1 MSNSQIFRDDIPKK
15 ILFDFLK
22 ENASEKSNYYFFT
35 KTHFKAAQF
44 NENIVTFLE
53 TVKAYYFPS
62 KQKYVTRKMN
72 YKNFV
77 TIIRQICKFHH
88 IPFSSNIKYDK
99 SSYEINYNIYFNF
112 DQ

>member
-1 MSNSQIFRDDIPKK
+1 MNSQIFRENLPKD

-22 ENASEKSNYYFFT
+22 ENSSEKINYYFFT

-44 NENIVTFLE
+44 QKLVAPFLE
-53 TVKAYYFPS
+53 KIKPYYFSS

-77 TIIRQICKFHH
+77 TIVRQICKFHH

-99 SSYEINYNIYFNF
+99 STYEINYNIYFSSE
-112 DQ
+112 Q

>member
-1 MSNSQIFRDDIPKK
+1 MSSQIFRDNIPKK

-22 ENASEKSNYYFFT
+22 ENAVEKLNYYFFS
-35 KTHFKAAQF
+35 KTHFKAAHF
-44 NENIVTFLE
+44 NENVQPFLDE
-53 TVKAYYFPS
+53 VKDYYFSS

-72 YKNFV
+72 YKNFD

-99 SSYEINYNIYFNF
+99 STYDINYNIYFNSE
-112 DQ
+112 Q